1 MNLTVRFSYWSAVR
15 MTYRRDSDRSRTG
28 ARRPMGSNTVVLI
41 QLILELVIVDHN
53 RADLAVMNTIYPRR
67 LKLEAIPINDYNSIK
82 TERAI

>member
-1 MNLTVRFSYWSAVR
+1 
-15 MTYRRDSDRSRTG
+15 
-28 ARRPMGSNTVVLI
+28 MGSNTVVLI